1 MVGHAVYCIICLMI
15 TDHMITFSYHHYL
28 TSNILVCH
36 CHTHLSYAHTHRTNT
51 KQTHTKCTHTQVEGR
66 VVVDMTTAATTAVTD
81 ATIGQA
87 EEVAAEGMKSEEPLL
102 LKKMEGILNDY
113 AGNGE
118 GTATIGGETEK
129 K

>member
-1 MVGHAVYCIICLMI
+1 M
-15 TDHMITFSYHHYL
+15 
-28 TSNILVCH
+28 
-36 CHTHLSYAHTHRTNT
+36 
-51 KQTHTKCTHTQVEGR
+51 EGR

-81 ATIGQA
+81 TTIGQA
-87 EEVAAEGMKSEEPLL
+87 EEVAAEGVKREEPSLL
-102 LKKMEGILNDY
+102 QKMERILNDY